1 MALYDES
8 ATLVRLSDTSL
19 TVQDPAEDV
28 RGYKMVDKDGKEI
41 GEVNELLIDERDK
54 KVRFLEAESGGVLGI
69 GSTQYLLP
77 VDTVTKIVDET
88 VHVNLASEAIADAP
102 RYNPDLVDERY
113 VNDVCGYYGCR
124 PYWGPGYVYPSYPYY
139 PYR

>member
-28 RGYKMVDKDGKEI
+28 RSYKMVDKDGKEI

-54 KVRFLEAESGGVLGI
+54 KVRFLEAESGGDAWHRI
-69 GSTQYLLP
+69 DP
-77 VDTVTKIVDET
+77 IP
-88 VHVNLASEAIADAP
+88 ASSRYGYQDRGRDRP
-102 RYNPDLVDERY
+102 REPRERSY
-113 VNDVCGYYGCR
+113 RGR
-124 PYWGPGYVYPSYPYY
+124 PPLQPGPS
-139 PYR
+139 R